1 MIYSNST
8 IVDFTCE
15 QMYRLVNDF
24 ESYPKF
30 VKFCSDGFR
39 DAMDENCYTATLE
52 YRIGKFSKTIR
63 TRNVATPHS
72 EITMKLVSGPFK
84 KLNGKWTFL
93 PVGDDKC
100 QVKLEVVYEFS
111 SKATEIVWGTFFKT
125 LPKTMVDNFRNEAI
139 RRYRSL

>member
-24 ESYPKF
+24 ESYPDF
-30 VKFCSDGFR
+30 VKFCSSGRLDTI
-39 DAMDENCYTATLE
+39 DENCYTATLE
-52 YRIGKFSKTIR
+52 YRIGTFSKSIT
-63 TRNVATPHS
+63 TRNVATPYS

-84 KLNGKWTFL
+84 KLNGRWTFV

-100 QVKLEVVYEFS
+100 QVKFEVDYEFS
-111 SKATEIVWGTFFKT
+111 SKATEIALGKFFKS
-125 LPKTMVDNFRNEAI
+125 LPKTMVQNFRNEAI
-139 RRYRSL
+139 RKYGNL

>member
-15 QMYRLVNDF
+15 QMYQLVNDF

-30 VKFCSDGFR
+30 VKFCSSGRR
-39 DAMDENCYTATLE
+39 DAIDKESYTATLE
-52 YRIGKFSKTIR
+52 YRIGKFSKSIT

-84 KLNGKWTFL
+84 KLNGKWTFA

-100 QVKLEVVYEFS
+100 QVRFQVDYEFS
-111 SKATEIVWGTFFKT
+111 SKATEFALGTFFKT
-125 LPKTMVDNFRNEAI
+125 LSKTMVENFRNEAI
-139 RRYRSL
+139 RRYGTT